1 MNSPAAPSGPSAFLV
16 GDGEMAS
23 LIRDKDWS
31 RTPLGPIEDWP
42 QSLKTTVSLCL
53 ASNFPINI
61 IWGPEHVQIY
71 NDGYQVL
78 CGASHPQA
86 LGEPYTVTWR
96 SAWPAIGEPFANALA
111 GNTSFLENQRMFL
124 ARNGYLEETFFTFST
139 SPIRDETGGIGG
151 LFHPVTE
158 TTATILSERRTRAL
172 RDLHAD
178 MADVKA
184 TPDIAAAAQTSLQAF
199 DLDLPFLAFYELNP
213 ENNSYT
219 CVTQTGIADTQV
231 LPAVVDAHTRTS
243 LPFEQAMTASEP
255 LSVSGLKALFK
266 DTACGPYEEAPD
278 QAFLLPIHVPGV
290 ELPIAIVVMGAS
302 SRLPMNDSY
311 RVFYSLLRATL
322 AAGYANARTY
332 EEERQRVE
340 ALAALD
346 KAKINFFS
354 NVSHEF
360 RTPLTL
366 MLGPLEDALMQS
378 HELSDTQRE
387 RLTIAHRNALRLL
400 KLVNSLLD
408 FARLESGRTEA
419 SFQPVELSSLTCELA
434 SNFRSACEKAGLEL
448 AIECAPLS
456 EPVYVDREMWEKIVL
471 NLISNAFKYTLNGG
485 IKVVAGQN
493 EGSAVLKVIDT
504 GVGIAQDQQAL
515 VFQRFHRIENQG
527 GRTFE
532 GSGIGL
538 SLVDE
543 LVRLHGGTI
552 AVESEPGAGTTFTVT
567 LQLGN
572 AHLPGDRIDAEHTLI
587 STGIRTQAYV
597 EEALRWLSDGM
608 DIDKHAAPPHGDP
621 GQGTPA
627 KILLADDNADMRGY
641 IARILEEGG
650 YEVIPVDNGLKALEA
665 AQVVKPDLFLSD
677 VMMPGLDGFALLDA
691 VRKDPDLGNSVFILL
706 SARAGEEARVE
717 GLKAGADDYL
727 VKPFNARELRARI
740 DGAVRLARQRQD
752 AQKRERELLEKASR
766 DREALVVQFHQM
778 QKMETIGQLTGG
790 VAHDFNNLLTPIFA
804 SLDILRRRVDGDPR
818 AVRMASAGLQSAE
831 RAKVLVSRLLAFA
844 RKQTL
849 APRPTDLRQLVLNM
863 QDLLKQSVE
872 PHVELI
878 LDLDPVRHLA
888 LIDGNQVEL
897 ALLNLCLNARDAM
910 PDGGVLQVKL
920 TGWQAQVQDDV
931 TPGDYLKISV
941 IDNGSGM
948 DEDTRTRA
956 IEPFFSTKGSKGTG
970 LGLSMVHGVVAQMG
984 GYLQID
990 SKPGVGTQ
998 VHMLLQTSNAE
1009 PDEDAQPMPGQ
1020 QPAAR
1025 AASILVVDDEDLV
1038 RMTIMEMLVDEG
1050 YTLTEASSGE
1060 QALDL
1065 IRQGLRPDLLLTD
1078 FKMPGINGSELAAKA
1093 VTLVQDLPVL
1103 VITGYATLEIDWPSL
1118 AKPFTY
1124 SDLLGCVREQLER
1137 SMQT

>member
-1 MNSPAAPSGPSAFLV
+1 MISLADPNGPSAFLV

-23 LIRDKDWS
+23 LIRNKDWS
-31 RTPLGPIEDWP
+31 QTPLGPIEHWP

-71 NDGYQVL
+71 NDGYMVI

-86 LGEPYTVTWR
+86 LGEPYTVTWA

-139 SPIRDETGGIGG
+139 SPIRDESGGIGG

-172 RDLHAD
+172 RDLNAD
-178 MADVKA
+178 IADVKS
-184 TPDIAAAAQTSLQAF
+184 TSDIAATALASLQHF
-199 DLDLPFLAFYELNP
+199 ELDLPFLAFYELNQDD
-213 ENNSYT
+213 NTYA
-219 CVTQTGIADTQV
+219 CVAQTGIADTRAIPAQV
-231 LPAVVDAHTRTS
+231 TVLTQAP
-243 LPFEQAMTASEP
+243 LPFQQAVHCAEP
-255 LSVSGLKALFK
+255 LSVSGLTHLFEG
-266 DTACGPYEEAPD
+266 TACGPYEEVPD
-278 QAFLLPIHVPGV
+278 EGFMLPVRVPGV
-290 ELPIAIVVMGAS
+290 ELPVAIVAAGAS
-302 SRLPMNDSY
+302 ARLPMNDTY
-311 RVFYSLLRATL
+311 RVFYSLLMATL
-322 AAGYANARTY
+322 AAGYANAKTY

-366 MLGPLEDALMQS
+366 MLGPLEDVLMQAD
-378 HELSDTQRE
+378 ELSGTQRE
-387 RLTIAHRNALRLL
+387 RLTVAHRNALRLL

-419 SFQPVELSSLTCELA
+419 SFQPVDLSTLTTELA
-434 SNFRSACEKAGLEL
+434 SNFRSACEKAGLDLE
-448 AIECAPLS
+448 IDCAPLA

-471 NLISNAFKYTLNGG
+471 NLVSNAFKYTLS
-485 IKVVAGQN
+485 
-493 EGSAVLKVIDT
+493 GSIRIALDQTADAAVLKVSDT
-504 GVGIAQDQQAL
+504 GVGIAQDQHAL
-515 VFQRFHRIENQG
+515 VFQRFHRIENQE

-532 GSGIGL
+532 GTGIGL
-538 SLVDE
+538 SLVEE
-543 LVRLHGGTI
+543 LVRLHGGIITL
-552 AVESEPGAGTTFTVT
+552 ESQLGVGTTFIVT
-567 LQLGN
+567 LPLGYG
-572 AHLPGDRIDAEHTLI
+572 HLPQDRIDAEHALL

-597 EEALRWLSDGM
+597 EEALRWLSDGLE
-608 DIDKHAAPPHGDP
+608 IDKHAA
-621 GQGTPA
+621 QTPA
-627 KILLADDNADMRGY
+627 DNGNGPPARILLADDNADMRGY
-641 IARILEEGG
+641 ITRILEDGG
-650 YEVIPVDNGLKALEA
+650 YQVIAVDNGLKALDA
-665 AQVVKPDLFLSD
+665 ARQVKPDLFLSD

-691 VRKDPDLGNSVFILL
+691 VRNDAELSHSVFILL

-752 AQKRERELLEKASR
+752 AQTRERELLEKASR

-804 SLDILRRRVDGDPR
+804 SLDILKRRVEGDPR

-872 PHVELI
+872 PHVELM
-878 LDLDPVRHLA
+878 LDLQPVSRLA

-910 PDGGVLQVKL
+910 PDGGTLHVKL
-920 TGWQAQVQDDV
+920 SEWQADGDV
-931 TPGDYLKISV
+931 PAGDYLKISV
-941 IDNGSGM
+941 IDTGSGM
-948 DEDTRTRA
+948 DEETRTRA

-984 GYLQID
+984 GYLHID
-990 SKPGVGTQ
+990 SEPGVGTQ
-998 VHMLLQTSNAE
+998 VHMLLQASDDAL
-1009 PDEDAQPMPGQ
+1009 DEDNQPVPGQ
-1020 QPAAR
+1020 QVSSR
-1025 AASILVVDDEDLV
+1025 TASILVVDDEDLV
-1038 RMTIMEMLVDEG
+1038 RMTIMEMLQDQG

-1060 QALDL
+1060 QALEL
-1065 IRQGLRPDLLLTD
+1065 IRSGLCPDLLLTD

-1093 VTLVQDLPVL
+1093 VTLIEDLPVL

-1124 SDLLGCVREQLER
+1124 EDLLDSVREQLER
-1137 SMQT
+1137 SLQV

>member
-1 MNSPAAPSGPSAFLV
+1 MNSPVDPKGPAAFLV
-16 GDGEMAS
+16 GDGEMAT
-23 LIRDKDWS
+23 LIRNKDWS
-31 RTPLGPIEDWP
+31 LTPLGPIEHWP

-71 NDGYQVL
+71 NDGYLLL

-86 LGEPYTVTWR
+86 LGEPYTVTWA

-124 ARNGYLEETFFTFST
+124 SRNGYLEETFFTFST
-139 SPIRDETGGIGG
+139 SPIRDESGGIGG

-172 RDLHAD
+172 RDLNAD
-178 MADVKA
+178 MAEVKSTA
-184 TPDIAAAAQTSLQAF
+184 DIAAVALASLQAY
-199 DLDLPFLAFYELNP
+199 DLDLPFLVFYQLNP
-213 ENNSYT
+213 EDDSYT
-219 CVTQTGIADTQV
+219 CAAQRGIADTQV
-231 LPAVVDAHTRTS
+231 MPTRISAQTRAP
-243 LPFEQAMTASEP
+243 LPFQQAMEASEALGVSD
-255 LSVSGLKALFK
+255 LSRLFK
-266 DTACGPYEEAPD
+266 GVTCGPYDEAPD
-278 QAFLLPIHVPGV
+278 QAFLLPVRVPGV
-290 ELPIAIVVMGAS
+290 ERPIAMVVAGAS
-302 SRLPMNDSY
+302 ARLPMNDAY
-311 RVFYSLLRATL
+311 RVFYSLLMATL
-322 AAGYANARTY
+322 AAGYANAKTY
-332 EEERQRVE
+332 QEERDRVE

-366 MLGPLEDALMQS
+366 MLGPLEDALMQPDG
-378 HELSDTQRE
+378 LSDTQQE
-387 RLTIAHRNALRLL
+387 RLTVAHRNALRLL

-419 SFQPVELSSLTCELA
+419 SFQPVDLGSLTAELA
-434 SNFRSACEKAGLEL
+434 SNFRSACERAGLTLE
-448 AIECAPLS
+448 IDCSPLS

-471 NLISNAFKYTLNGG
+471 NLVSNAFKYTLSGRIRIGMGRGTN
-485 IKVVAGQN
+485 A
-493 EGSAVLKVIDT
+493 AVLKVSDT

-515 VFQRFHRIENQG
+515 VFQRFHRIENQE

-532 GSGIGL
+532 GTGIGL

-552 AVESEPGAGTTFTVT
+552 TLDSESGVGTTFTVT
-567 LQLGN
+567 IPLGCE
-572 AHLPGDRIDAEHTLI
+572 HLPKDRIDAEHTLL

-597 EEALRWLSDGM
+597 EEALRWLADGF
-608 DIDKHAAPPHGDP
+608 DIDQHTALTP
-621 GQGTPA
+621 GEIGERTPA

-641 IARILEEGG
+641 IKRILEDGG
-650 YEVIPVDNGLKALEA
+650 YEVIAVDNGLKALEA
-665 AQVVKPDLFLSD
+665 ARAIRPDLFLSD

-691 VRKDPDLGNSVFILL
+691 VRNDPVLSNSVFILL

-752 AQKRERELLEKASR
+752 AEQRERDLLEKASR
-766 DREALVVQFHQM
+766 EREALIVQFHQM

-790 VAHDFNNLLTPIFA
+790 VAHDFNNLLTPIFT
-804 SLDILRRRVDGDPR
+804 SLDILRRRVEGDPR
-818 AVRMASAGLQSAE
+818 AVRMANAGLQSAE

-849 APRPTDLRQLVLNM
+849 TPRPTDLSQLVLNM
-863 QDLLKQSVE
+863 QDLLKQSIE
-872 PHVELI
+872 PHVELF
-878 LDLDPVRHLA
+878 LELEPVRQLA

-910 PDGGVLQVKL
+910 PEGGVLHVKL
-920 TGWQAQVQDDV
+920 SESRAQGDIPTGN
-931 TPGDYLKISV
+931 YLKISV
-941 IDNGSGM
+941 IDEGIGM
-948 DEDTRTRA
+948 DEETRTRA

-990 SKPGVGTQ
+990 SEPGVGTQ
-998 VHMLLQTSNAE
+998 VHMFLQASDAV
-1009 PDEDAQPMPGQ
+1009 PGDEHPPLSGPQSAS
-1020 QPAAR
+1020 R

-1060 QALDL
+1060 QALEL
-1065 IRQGLRPDLLLTD
+1065 MRQGLRPDLLLTD
-1078 FKMPGINGSELAAKA
+1078 FKMPGINGSELATRAM
-1093 VTLVQDLPVL
+1093 TLVKDMPVL

-1124 SDLLGCVREQLER
+1124 SDLLGSVREQLDR
-1137 SMQT
+1137 TFHA